1 MSYKSPCSWGQ
12 SPARLGFPRQCV
24 SAVDGIGALRRC
36 RPPVHLQ
43 LHVRKSVP
51 LCRVQVIFM
60 RSMSLL
66 HVGLNWHEPDLQG
79 SLLAGRD
86 MHIYICMLLWLIS
99 IVLPDRHTAS
109 RHGFVYGAGCGALGE
124 VVAGARGRPTSE
136 NSACGNRPTRIPGS
150 RLLHATGAGDGRH

>member
-12 SPARLGFPRQCV
+12 SPARLGFPRQCI

-51 LCRVQVIFM
+51 LCSVQVIFM
-60 RSMSLL
+60 RSML
-66 HVGLNWHEPDLQG
+66 HVGHYIFGMNPTCRAVC
-79 SLLAGRD
+79 SRAGTC
-86 MHIYICMLLWLIS
+86 IYTFACIWLIS

-124 VVAGARGRPTSE
+124 VVAGARGRPTGE
-136 NSACGNRPTRIPGS
+136 NSACGNRPNSNPGVTFTPCNW
-150 RLLHATGAGDGRH
+150 RRRW